1 MYRIKTGIICLM
13 QIYQIKLFS
22 YLTITDMT
30 SAYNILAFSGHILY
44 SQLVSEAIVV
54 LVKYVQFCEVV
65 SPHDNETN

>member
-1 MYRIKTGIICLM
+1 MVLKIPLIWSFKNVM
-13 QIYQIKLFS
+13 HK
-22 YLTITDMT
+22 ITVK
-30 SAYNILAFSGHILY
+30 SSLILETPLVSGHILY